1 VSSAT
6 FEFLFVKPGDYVA
19 IKNEENCEDI
29 KEKNKNYWVGQ
40 VIESFNLVISE
51 LSQKG
56 NLLMQNGLNNPGPFT
71 IFLVFSAGL
80 LTSLGP
86 CSLSLLPITI
96 AYIGGT
102 EKNKFKLISFS
113 GGVVFSLVA
122 LGAASGFLGKIYGQ
136 IPAYYTSIVAL
147 IAIIMGLNLLGILKF
162 QFPNGPDIKIVK
174 DKIPTFIAPFAIGAT
189 FGLASSPCITPVL
202 ATLLAWVS
210 QAKNPTI
217 SIIFLFFFGIG
228 QVTPLIVAGATAENL
243 KQFLAL
249 RKFSQIIPTLSG
261 IFLVSLGL
269 LNLLSNWI

>member
-1 VSSAT
+1 
-6 FEFLFVKPGDYVA
+6 
-19 IKNEENCEDI
+19 
-29 KEKNKNYWVGQ
+29 
-40 VIESFNLVISE
+40 
-51 LSQKG
+51 
-56 NLLMQNGLNNPGPFT
+56 MQNGLNSPGPFT

-86 CSLSLLPITI
+86 CSLSLFPVTI

-102 EKNKFKLISFS
+102 ERNKFKLISFS

-136 IPAYYTSIVAL
+136 IPSYYTSFVAL

-162 QFPNGPDIKIVK
+162 QFPNGPEIIE
-174 DKIPTFIAPFAIGAT
+174 DKIPTFIAPFAIGTT

-210 QAKNPTI
+210 QAKNPII

-228 QVTPLIVAGATAENL
+228 QVIPLIIAGATAENL
-243 KQFLAL
+243 KKFLEL

-261 IFLVSLGL
+261 IFLVALGL
-269 LNLLSNWI
+269 LNLFSNWI

>member
-1 VSSAT
+1 
-6 FEFLFVKPGDYVA
+6 
-19 IKNEENCEDI
+19 
-29 KEKNKNYWVGQ
+29 
-40 VIESFNLVISE
+40 
-51 LSQKG
+51 
-56 NLLMQNGLNNPGPFT
+56 MQDSLNNPGLFT

-102 EKNKFKLISFS
+102 EKNKFKVISFS

-122 LGAASGFLGKIYGQ
+122 LGAVSGFLGKIYGQ
-136 IPAYYTSIVAL
+136 IPTYYTSIVAF

-162 QFPNGPDIKIVK
+162 QFPNGPDLKKIE
-174 DKIPTFIAPFAIGAT
+174 DKIPSFLGPFAIGTT

-217 SIIFLFFFGIG
+217 SITFLFFFGIG
-228 QVTPLIVAGATAENL
+228 QVTPLIIAGATTENL
-243 KQFLAL
+243 KKFLEL
-249 RKFSQIIPTLSG
+249 RKFSQIIPSLSG
-261 IFLVSLGL
+261 IFLISLGL
-269 LNLLSNWI
+269 LNLFSNWI

>member
-1 VSSAT
+1 
-6 FEFLFVKPGDYVA
+6 
-19 IKNEENCEDI
+19 
-29 KEKNKNYWVGQ
+29 
-40 VIESFNLVISE
+40 
-51 LSQKG
+51 
-56 NLLMQNGLNNPGPFT
+56 MQSGLNNPGPLT

-86 CSLSLLPITI
+86 CSLSLLPITV

-136 IPAYYTSIVAL
+136 IPSYYTSVVAL

-162 QFPNGPDIKIVK
+162 QFPNGPDLKIIEE
-174 DKIPTFIAPFAIGAT
+174 KIPSFFAPFAIGTT

-210 QAKNPTI
+210 QAKNPAI
-217 SIIFLFFFGIG
+217 SIIFLFFFGLG
-228 QVTPLIVAGATAENL
+228 QVSPIIIAGATTENL
-243 KQFLAL
+243 KQFLEF
-249 RKFSQIIPTLSG
+249 RKYSQVIPTLSG
-261 IFLVSLGL
+261 IFLVTIGI
-269 LNLLSNWI
+269 LNLFSNWI